1 MTEPPAAGS
10 VVAGAATPP
19 FAVPAA
25 GAGRILF
32 VDLARAVAVLLMVQ
46 GHTIDALLHPD
57 FRTSLQY
64 NAWLYLRGLT
74 SCTFLFL
81 SGAAFSLTGLR
92 HWNDQGRFSRRS
104 FKRVRRLAFFL
115 VLGYFV
121 KFPMG
126 HFVDLPYATPE
137 RWRSFFA
144 VDVLQNV
151 AITLLALQGLIGLTR
166 TPRRFATTCV
176 VLAALLVGFTPLAHG
191 TAWTAH
197 VPLIAASY
205 LSFGTGSLFPLFPWA
220 GFTLLGAAFGVTA
233 APWATRDHL
242 RLLARVL
249 FVVGAVLAIGAG
261 LMGELG
267 WFEYGVQDW
276 WRSSPLSFVQRF
288 GSVLLLL
295 SVVSAVGHFV
305 TRLTPPLQGL
315 AEESLL
321 VYVVH
326 VSLLYGSLWTVGLG
340 ARLGPQPPSVVLVWV
355 LVMLAAMT
363 ALALV
368 WNNIERL
375 HPRLAAVCRLTTVVA
390 LVYPLL

>member
-1 MTEPPAAGS
+1 LVQLQEPARSAS
-10 VVAGAATPP
+10 SD
-19 FAVPAA
+19 
-25 GAGRILF
+25 RILF

-92 HWNDQGRFSRRS
+92 HWDEQGRFSRRS

-115 VLGYFV
+115 ALGYFV

-126 HFVDLPYATPE
+126 RFVDLRFATDE

-151 AITLLALQGLIGLTR
+151 AITLLALQILIGLTR
-166 TPRRFATTCV
+166 TPRRFGIACGI
-176 VLAALLVGFTPLAHG
+176 LAALLVGFTPLAHG
-191 TAWTAH
+191 VAWTRYL
-197 VPLIAASY
+197 PLIAASY
-205 LSFGTGSLFPLFPWA
+205 LSHGTGSLFPLFPWA

-233 APWATRDHL
+233 APWATRNHL
-242 RLLARVL
+242 RQLARVL
-249 FVVGAVLAIGAG
+249 FASGAVLAIGAA

-276 WRSSPLSFVQRF
+276 WRASPLSFVQRF

-295 SVVSAVGHFV
+295 SVVAAIGYYV

-340 ARLGPQPPSVVLVWV
+340 ARLGPQPPGIVLVWV
-355 LVMLAAMT
+355 VVMLGAMT

-375 HPRLAAVCRLTTVVA
+375 HPRLAVACRVSVLCA